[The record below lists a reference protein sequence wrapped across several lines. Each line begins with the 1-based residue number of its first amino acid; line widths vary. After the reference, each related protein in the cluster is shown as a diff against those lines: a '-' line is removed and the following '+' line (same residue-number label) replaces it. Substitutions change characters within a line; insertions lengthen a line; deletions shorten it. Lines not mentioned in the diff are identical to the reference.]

1 MNDKLKALF
10 TELKT
15 TTMLYTKIYHACSEY
30 MTYEKKYVDEMK
42 KLEREIEEIQLKII
56 GAVKEEDI

>member
-15 TTMLYTKIYHACSEY
+15 TTMLYAKVREGYLLYWDNKCAGEL
-30 MTYEKKYVDEMK
+30 K
-42 KLEREIEEIQLKII
+42 KLEKEIEEIQLKIV
-56 GAVKEEDI
+56 GAVKEEEGE